1 MREQKSMEVG
11 NRLKAERVQE
21 ALRAMPEWKQV
32 EAGKAIVRV
41 RELPGT
47 AAAEYGAFVLSL
59 AAALH
64 QPVQLVLTGKQ
75 VVITLRGT
83 PETGINN
90 STLRLAGHLG

>member
-1 MREQKSMEVG
+1 MREQVEVG

-21 ALRAMPEWKQV
+21 ALRAMPEWKQM
-32 EAGKAIVRV
+32 ENGKVIVRV

-64 QPVQLVLTGKQ
+64 QPVQLELTGKQ
-75 VVITLRGT
+75 VVITLRGA
-83 PETGINN
+83 PETGINKT
-90 STLRLAGHLG
+90 TLRLASHLG